1 VTHSPAQRLALL
13 ASALVLVTGCG
24 TPDKPLDLGF
34 KEVPS
39 DVLLGAQTSP
49 TPLAPVGPVS
59 AIPLPPPPS
68 VVSLPPPPFQVPAQ
82 TGRDPVPPPVLPSAP
97 SCPADDPLA
106 APKLEAPTSIGK
118 PPVAGA
124 YLFDNLGTFT
134 VSGAN
139 ARSGVFPPR
148 TLRVVGN
155 VSGQPGAFTYDVA
168 ERVGDTTITTT
179 YGVKSQAS
187 LPGEEPGIF
196 ILRMTYQRAD
206 GRTGDFT
213 PTPPLKLAALPL
225 VRGAMT
231 EQRGVDA
238 QTQTVMTFRS
248 TVEGKARVFA
258 CGEPLDTWTVHL
270 QEGTLLS
277 PTQDLEFDSTYQLG
291 TQFGGI
297 VLRDLVAFRGQDG
310 DSGVQRSNRA
320 TIANVPKLP

>member
-1 VTHSPAQRLALL
+1 MVLVVSALL
-13 ASALVLVTGCG
+13 LVTACG
-24 TPDKPLDLGF
+24 APDKPLKLGF

-49 TPLAPVGPVS
+49 TPVRPVGPVS
-59 AIPLPPPPS
+59 TVPLPPPPS
-68 VVSLPPPPFQVPAQ
+68 VVSLPPPPFEVPTQ
-82 TGRDPVPPPVLPSAP
+82 TGRDPVPPPTLPSAP
-97 SCPADDPLA
+97 SCPADNPLA
-106 APKLEAPTSIGK
+106 APKLEAPSSIGK

-148 TLRVVGN
+148 SLRVIGN
-155 VSGQPGAFTYDVA
+155 VMGQPGAFTYDVA

-179 YGVKSQAS
+179 FGVKAQAA
-187 LPGEEPGIF
+187 LPGEEPGVF
-196 ILRMTYQRAD
+196 ILRMTFQRAD
-206 GRTGDFT
+206 GRTSDFT

-231 EQRGVDA
+231 QQRGVDA
-238 QTQTVMTFRS
+238 QTQSVMTFRS

-258 CGEPLDTWTVHL
+258 CGEPLDSWTVHL
-270 QEGTLLS
+270 EEGTFLS
-277 PTQDLEFDSTYQLG
+277 TTQDLEFDSTYQLG

-297 VLRDLVAFRGQDG
+297 VLRDLVVFRGQDG
-310 DSGVQRSNRA
+310 ESTVQRSNRA
-320 TIANVPKLP
+320 TIASVPKVP

>member
-1 VTHSPAQRLALL
+1 MRRPIVLV
-13 ASALVLVTGCG
+13 ASALMLVTACG
-24 TPDKPLDLGF
+24 TPDKPLELGF

-49 TPLAPVGPVS
+49 TPIAPVGPVS
-59 AIPLPPPPS
+59 AVPLPPPPS
-68 VVSLPPPPFQVPAQ
+68 VVSLPPPPFQVPVQ
-82 TGRDPVPPPVLPSAP
+82 TGRDPIPPPVLPSAP
-97 SCPADDPLA
+97 SCPPDNPLA

-148 TLRVVGN
+148 SLRVIGN
-155 VSGQPGAFTYDVA
+155 VTGQPGAFNYDVA
-168 ERVGDTTITTT
+168 ERIGDTTITTT
-179 YGVKSQAS
+179 YGVTAQAS
-187 LPGEEPGIF
+187 LPSEEPGIF
-196 ILRMTYQRAD
+196 IRRMTYLRAD
-206 GRTGDFT
+206 GRTSDFT
-213 PTPPLKLAALPL
+213 PTPPLKLATLPL
-225 VRGAMT
+225 VRGAVT

-258 CGEPLDTWTVHL
+258 CGEPLDTWTVQL
-270 QEGTLLS
+270 RDGTLLS
-277 PTQDLEFDSTYQLG
+277 PSQDLEFDSTYQLG

-297 VLRDLVAFRGQDG
+297 VLRDAVAFKGRDV
-310 DSGVQRSNRA
+310 DSSVQRSNRA
-320 TIANVPKLP
+320 TIASVPKVP